1 MTQSTL
7 LGSVGLFLIPQKM
20 DEDSCS
26 QQDANSFLVLDQQS
40 SQPTISNS
48 ANQGSNQQPQ
58 LVDHDTVCHKSTFN
72 PGGSVSSFLVL
83 DQQLIQVSDQKQPQL
98 VDHQR

>member
-7 LGSVGLFLIPQKM
+7 LGSVGLFLIPEKM

-26 QQDANSFLVLDQQS
+26 QQETNSFLVLDQQS
-40 SQPTISNS
+40 SQPTINNQ

-58 LVDHDTVCHKSTFN
+58 LVDHDTVCQEHF
-72 PGGSVSSFLVL
+72 
-83 DQQLIQVSDQKQPQL
+83 QPCWFFQ
-98 VDHQR
+98 